1 MAVAK
6 TYHLVTLG
14 CPKNEVDSEHFERLL
29 VGHLQPAADPESADA
44 IIVNTCGFIEASQ
57 RESLEVIRTLAA
69 KKRPGQRLI
78 VAGCLT
84 QIAGD
89 RVRAEA
95 PGVDHVFGVGQ
106 WVQVARL
113 LEVDAEAVYD
123 IPDTP
128 ARLRGPSAY
137 LKVADGCD
145 APCTFC
151 VIPRIKGRFRSLP
164 LGALV
169 REAQRLVEAG
179 AREIVL
185 VAQDTTAWGED
196 FGFAPGK
203 GLPGLLRALSE
214 AVGEDV
220 WLRIMYA
227 YPSRVTPEL
236 VQAMAELPN
245 VVKYLDVPLQHGSPA
260 VLRRMRRPHN
270 LEKTFAMVR
279 MLREAMPDIVLRTS
293 LIVGFPGETDEEFA
307 ELEQFVRAIEFDHVG
322 VFTYSRQPH
331 TPAHDL
337 PDQVP
342 ERVKVMRRE
351 RLMRIQRR
359 IAARRARTFIG
370 RELDLLVEG
379 SGEDEDGRPVV
390 AGRTY
395 REAPEV
401 DGLVIAYG
409 RAEAG
414 ERVRVRIE
422 AAGDYDLFGRLAE
435 ESAS

>member
-1 MAVAK
+1 MGVPR

-29 VGHLQPAADPESADA
+29 FGHLEPTPDPEAADA
-44 IIVNTCGFIEASQ
+44 IVVNTCGFIEQSQ
-57 RESLEVIRTLAA
+57 RESLDVIRELAA

-84 QIAGD
+84 QIAGE

-95 PGVDHVFGVGQ
+95 PGVDHIFGVGQ
-106 WVQVARL
+106 WAQVARL
-113 LEVDAEAVYD
+113 LEVDADAVYD
-123 IPDTP
+123 IPETP
-128 ARLRGPSAY
+128 PQLRGPSAY

-151 VIPRIKGRFRSLP
+151 VIPRIKGAFRSVP
-164 LGALV
+164 LGVLV
-169 REAQRLVEAG
+169 REAQRLAAAG
-179 AREIVL
+179 AKEIVL

-196 FGFAPGK
+196 LGAAPGR

-214 AVGEDV
+214 AVGRDV

-236 VQAMAELPN
+236 AATMAELPN
-245 VVKYLDVPLQHGSPA
+245 VVHYLDVPLQHGSPA

-270 LEKTFAMVR
+270 GEKTFAMIE
-279 MLREAMPDIVLRTS
+279 MLRQAMPDIVLRTS
-293 LIVGFPGETDEEFA
+293 LIVGFPGETEEEFA
-307 ELEQFVRAIEFDHVG
+307 ELEAFLRAIEFDHVG

-337 PDQVP
+337 PDQIP
-342 ERVKVMRRE
+342 EEVKAARRD
-351 RLMRIQRR
+351 RLMRVQRR
-359 IAARRARTFIG
+359 IAAKRARRFVG
-370 RELDLLVEG
+370 RVLDLLVEG
-379 SGEDEDGRPVV
+379 TGEDDDGRPVI

-401 DGLVIAYG
+401 DGLVFAYG
-409 RAEAG
+409 QAAIG

-422 AAGDYDLFGRLAE
+422 AAGDYDLFGRIVGGAR
-435 ESAS
+435 